1 MIVIFAE
8 IAWEDLHQRPQ
19 HLATRF
25 AKSER
30 VLWVE
35 PATLGHRFVH
45 APVEVRPN
53 IFKTTIPMFPFNARN
68 RRIRKTA
75 YVASHVPG
83 LRQLLGALQEMFLRD
98 ALRRIL
104 PVHDSVSFLVH
115 NFQMMPLVKTASNAP
130 VVYDYID
137 DAFGFSDVPAY
148 VHRDWVDA
156 LGRASFLTAT
166 SPVLAA
172 RIREA
177 RDRDVILVPNGVEY
191 ERFATPVHHP
201 RPADLPSPGRP
212 VVGYVGSVYPWIDFD
227 LLSDAAEKLAGMEFV
242 IIGREHPDVLR
253 QLNELRRF
261 PNVRVLGMKPYAE
274 IPAYLSHIDAGIIP
288 FRTTRLTEGVNPVK
302 LYEYSAAGVTTVA
315 TDFSPDT
322 LAFADIVL
330 IAHTRDE
337 FADHLRTAIAR
348 RNNHEWV
355 AALRAFA
362 RANDW
367 EQRSASFSRLL
378 AHTL

>member
-1 MIVIFAE
+1 MIVFFAE

-35 PATLGHRFVH
+35 PSTLRHRFVH
-45 APVEVRPN
+45 TPVEVQPN

-75 YVASHVPG
+75 YAASRVPG
-83 LRQLLGALQEMFLRD
+83 LRQFLGALQRVLLRD

-104 PVHDSVSFLVH
+104 PARDRVGFLVH
-115 NFQMMPLVKTASNAP
+115 NFQMMPLVEASPGAT

-137 DAFGFSDVPAY
+137 DAFGFSDVPEY
-148 VHRDWVDA
+148 VHRDWKDA

-177 RDRDVILVPNGVEY
+177 RDRNVILVPNGVEY
-191 ERFATPVHHP
+191 ERFAASAGLP
-201 RPADLPSPGRP
+201 RPTDLPLPGRP

-227 LLSDAAEKLAGMEFV
+227 LLTHAAEKLVEIEFV
-242 IIGREHPDVLR
+242 IIGREHPDVLG
-253 QLNELRRF
+253 QLTDLRRLS
-261 PNVRVLGMKPYAE
+261 NVRVLGMKPYAE
-274 IPAYLSHIDAGIIP
+274 IPAYLSHIDAGVIP
-288 FRTTRLTEGVNPVK
+288 FRATRLTEGVNPVK

-322 LAFADIVL
+322 QAFAHIVL
-330 IAHTRDE
+330 IARTLDE
-337 FADHLRTAIAR
+337 FTDHLRTAIAR
-348 RNNHEWV
+348 RNNQERV
-355 AALRAFA
+355 AALRLFA
-362 RANDW
+362 QANDW
-367 EQRSASFSRLL
+367 DQRAATFSRLL
-378 AHTL
+378 AHTS